1 MAEPKPARR
10 DDSNSLPHSSPPPHG
25 WRFLLMAE
33 LSEVAI
39 RRPWGQAIMAIGW
52 VHLAFF
58 LVCQEVYW
66 AGVRAAWPSLL
77 LWSSEIAAVLV
88 AMRLVAGRHWLNEA
102 PAIGLIV
109 RVWIT
114 FLILSFNVASLNTL
128 TGWTVDWFKP
138 VWCTLASFGFAT
150 MAWLFGIRF
159 LIPAFQM
166 YFTGLAMVR
175 FPEWAYLIHG
185 LSWCVAC
192 QWMGWDMIQRRRRLA
207 DLLQPRVALP
217 DDHRLGTG
225 PHSAP
230 RAINVPAA

>member
-1 MAEPKPARR
+1 MADPKSARR
-10 DDSNSLPHSSPPPHG
+10 DDASAPAPLPNPPHG

-58 LVCQEVYW
+58 FVCQEVYW
-66 AGVRAAWPSLL
+66 AGVRDAWPSLV
-77 LWSSEIAAVLV
+77 LWISEIAAVLG
-88 AMRLVAGRHWLNEA
+88 AMRLVVGRRWLNEA
-102 PAIGLIV
+102 PVIGLIA
-109 RVWIT
+109 RVWVT

-138 VWCTLASFGFAT
+138 VWCTVASFGFAT

-166 YFTGLAMVR
+166 YFTGLLMVR

-192 QWMGWDMIQRRRRLA
+192 QWIGWDMIQRRKRLSGLLHARPALA
-207 DLLQPRVALP
+207 DDKRI
-217 DDHRLGTG
+217 GTG

-230 RAINVPAA
+230 RSINLPVG